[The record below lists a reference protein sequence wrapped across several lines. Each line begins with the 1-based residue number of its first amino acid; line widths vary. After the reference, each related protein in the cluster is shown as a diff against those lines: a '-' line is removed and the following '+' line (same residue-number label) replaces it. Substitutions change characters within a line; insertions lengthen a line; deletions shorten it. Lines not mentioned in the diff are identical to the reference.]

1 MLDLLQQYSLRD
13 ILIFIIIL
21 GVALKGC
28 FSFIDDFTHRSI
40 KIFNRTYQKPKQLQ
54 EGIKKME
61 ESINKL
67 SKKVDILMKSDRDA
81 IKAFITR
88 EHHYFVYQR
97 GWIDD
102 YSLDCIERR
111 YTHYNEQGGNSFI
124 QTLMTDLR
132 NLPKQEPKQ

>member
-1 MLDLLQQYSLRD
+1 
-13 ILIFIIIL
+13 
-21 GVALKGC
+21 
-28 FSFIDDFTHRSI
+28 
-40 KIFNRTYQKPKQLQ
+40 
-54 EGIKKME
+54 ME
-61 ESINKL
+61 ESIDKL

>member
-1 MLDLLQQYSLRD
+1 MLDLLQQYSLQD

-28 FSFIDDFTHRSI
+28 FSFFDDFTNRSV

-54 EGIKKME
+54 NTIKKME
-61 ESINKL
+61 ESIENL
-67 SKKVDILMKSDRDA
+67 SKKVDILMKSDRDD

-88 EHHYFVYQR
+88 QHHYFVYQK

-102 YSLDCIERR
+102 YSLDCVERR

>member
-1 MLDLLQQYSLRD
+1 MLDLLQQYSLQD

-28 FSFIDDFTHRSI
+28 FSFFDDFTNRSV

-54 EGIKKME
+54 NTIKKME
-61 ESINKL
+61 ESIENL
-67 SKKVDILMKSDRDA
+67 SKKVDILMKSDRDD

-88 EHHYFVYQR
+88 QHHYFVYQK

>member
-1 MLDLLQQYSLRD
+1 MLDLLQQYSLQD

-28 FSFIDDFTHRSI
+28 FSFFDDFTNRSV

-54 EGIKKME
+54 NTIKKME
-61 ESINKL
+61 ESIEKL
-67 SKKVDILMKSDRDA
+67 SKKVDILMKSDRDD

-88 EHHYFVYQR
+88 QHHYFVYQK

-124 QTLMTDLR
+124 ETLMTDLR